1 MVPSYVRGDLTAAY
15 RPIKPLELRFNVI
28 NVSDERYFDAIH
40 PSHVIPGNARTFLL
54 TGTWRF

>member
-1 MVPSYVRGDLTAAY
+1 
-15 RPIKPLELRFNVI
+15 VI
-28 NVSDERYFDAIH
+28 NVSDARYFDAIH